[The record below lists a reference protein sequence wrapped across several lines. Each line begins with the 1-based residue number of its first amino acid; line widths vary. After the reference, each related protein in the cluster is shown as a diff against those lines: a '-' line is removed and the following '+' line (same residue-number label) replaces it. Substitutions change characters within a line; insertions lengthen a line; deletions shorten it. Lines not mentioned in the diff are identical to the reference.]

1 MAKQWKEL
9 TQSILVCTATPTQ
22 SKAFKEIKKKKKSQ
36 MTKDLAMQG
45 SCIAK
50 SISIHSYPRDLN
62 EMEFQERV
70 ESVGKKQEK
79 KLGV

>member
-1 MAKQWKEL
+1 
-9 TQSILVCTATPTQ
+9 
-22 SKAFKEIKKKKKSQ
+22 